1 MGVAKSKKSALPKV
15 LLTIVVILL
24 LLVLV
29 AEFGLRF
36 MIGKQLKDEFQAQ
49 ASSQGISATEEPS
62 ISFGASP
69 LLLGIARGSIN
80 EVTIDTPD
88 SVSITN
94 QDGVP
99 SISGTPESTIQLQ
112 GLDIGDCDNPV
123 ADHLTLTTL
132 ATDDFIL
139 ATIQQQMAEATGGNS
154 TSQGFA
160 EQLIQELIKVT
171 DITSD
176 AANQTIEVEFTD
188 GAARASLHPI
198 VTNGQLGFEIVDS
211 QLFGFGLP
219 DEISQ
224 MLTDALQSSINEV
237 AGGLQIQSLE
247 VVDAGINVTLTGDNI
262 NIQTLEAAQ

>member
-49 ASSQGISATEEPS
+49 ASSQGISTTEEPS

-88 SVSITN
+88 SLTITD

-99 SISGTPESTIQLQ
+99 SINGTPEATIQLE
-112 GLDIGDCDNPV
+112 GLDIRDLDNPV
-123 ADHLTLTTL
+123 ADHLTLTTF
-132 ATDDFIL
+132 APDDFIL
-139 ATIQQQMAEATGGNS
+139 ATVQQQMNQATNGTGAS
-154 TSQGFA
+154 AGFA
-160 EQLIQELIKVT
+160 EQLIQELVKIT
-171 DITSD
+171 NITSN
-176 AANQTIEVEFTD
+176 AADQTVEVEFTD
-188 GAARASLHPI
+188 GAARASLRPI
-198 VTNGQLGFEIVDS
+198 VLNGQLAFEIVDS

-219 DEISQ
+219 DEVSQ
-224 MLTDALQSSINEV
+224 MLTDALQSSIEDV
-237 AGGLQIQSLE
+237 AGGLQIQNIE
-247 VVDAGINVTLTGDNI
+247 VGDGGINVTLTGDNI
-262 NIQTLEAAQ
+262 NVQTLESVQ